1 MIGTIEA
8 APPQSRGIAHLARAG
23 MTLHAKRQVDY
34 RTLPS
39 RSVLNRC
46 DSPRVHFQWTLNP
59 YRGCEIGCKYCYAR
73 YTHEFMDLTPV
84 TFEEQIFAKDNVS
97 ELLRRELHQVKPSES
112 IAIGTATDPY
122 QPAEKRYRRTRAIL
136 RVLADWEGLDFSI
149 TTKSNLVTRDLE
161 LLQRLAARHR
171 VGVNITVTTV
181 DRRLARALEPKA
193 PRPDLRL
200 KTVSELAAA
209 GVPVGV
215 FAMPVLPG
223 ITDDPVALDRLAA
236 AAVGAGA
243 GWFVAAPLFLMPSSM
258 KVFFP
263 FLEQEFPDLV
273 ERYRRNF
280 ERSAY
285 MPQKYATGLR
295 DLVRKLRTKHGLVAR
310 DDRRRRP
317 ETITG
322 PQLSLF

>member
-8 APPQSRGIAHLARAG
+8 APPQSRGIAHLARTG
-23 MTLHAKRQVDY
+23 TTLHAKRQVDY

-46 DSPRVHFQWTLNP
+46 DSPRVHFQWTINP

-73 YTHEFMDLTPV
+73 YTHEFMDLTPM
-84 TFEEQIFAKDNVS
+84 TFEEQIFAKDNVG
-97 ELLRRELHQVKPSES
+97 ELLRRELHQVKPGES
-112 IAIGTATDPY
+112 IAIGTVTDPY
-122 QPAEKRYRRTRAIL
+122 QPAEKRYRRTHAIL
-136 RVLADWEGLDFSI
+136 SVLADWEGLDFSI

-161 LLQRLAARHR
+161 LLQRLVVRHR
-171 VGVNITVTTV
+171 LGVNVTITTV
-181 DRRLARALEPKA
+181 DRRLAHALEPKA

-236 AAVGAGA
+236 AAAGAGA
-243 GWFVAAPLFLMPSSM
+243 AWFVAAPVFLMPSSM
-258 KVFFP
+258 AVFFP

-273 ERYRRNF
+273 ERYQRDF

-285 MPQKYATGLR
+285 MPKTYAAGLR
-295 DLVRKLRTKHGLVAR
+295 DLVRKLRTKHRLVTP
-310 DDRRRRP
+310 DDGRRRP
-317 ETITG
+317 AEISG

>member
-1 MIGTIEA
+1 
-8 APPQSRGIAHLARAG
+8 
-23 MTLHAKRQVDY
+23 
-34 RTLPS
+34 
-39 RSVLNRC
+39 
-46 DSPRVHFQWTLNP
+46 
-59 YRGCEIGCKYCYAR
+59 
-73 YTHEFMDLTPV
+73 MDLTPV
-84 TFEEQIFAKDNVS
+84 TFEEQIFAKGNVS

-112 IAIGTATDPY
+112 IAIGTVTDPY

-136 RVLADWEGLDFSI
+136 NVLADWEGLDFSI

-161 LLQRLAARHR
+161 LLQRLAVRHR

-223 ITDDPVALDRLAA
+223 
-236 AAVGAGA
+236 A
-243 GWFVAAPLFLMPSSM
+243 GWFIAAPVFLMPSSM
-258 KVFFP
+258 TVFFP
-263 FLEQEFPDLV
+263 FLEQEFPELV
-273 ERYRRNF
+273 ERYQRDF

-285 MPQKYATGLR
+285 MSKTYAAGLR
-295 DLVRKLRTKHGLVAR
+295 DLVRKLRTKHRLVTP
-310 DDRRRRP
+310 DDRRRHP
-317 ETITG
+317 AEISG